1 MSPGGAGRR
10 VSWNS
15 GPEVCQGKGGRVGL
29 EGVGLWKGSL
39 DGVGLSKGSLDGVG
53 LSKGSLDGVG
63 LCGDGLG
70 GVGLNGGLCGGSGLL
85 GGCRGGVGLV
95 GIGSSASSSSC
106 NAARRLSNC
115 KRFSLDSI
123 LSSPSGFAS
132 FMLSY
137 SSNIRA
143 VMMLVTDGLGVPTE
157 LAVTV
162 DRTCEITPGKG
173 L

>member
-15 GPEVCQGKGGRVGL
+15 GPEVCQGKGCRVGL

-39 DGVGLSKGSLDGVG
+39 DGVGL
-53 LSKGSLDGVG
+53 
-63 LCGDGLG
+63 CGGGLG
-70 GVGLNGGLCGGSGLL
+70 GVGLKGGRCGGSGLP
-85 GGCRGGVGLV
+85 GGCLGGVGLV
-95 GIGSSASSSSC
+95 GLGSSSSPSSC

-123 LSSPSGFAS
+123 FSSPSGFAS

-162 DRTCEITPGKG
+162 ERT
-173 L
+173 

>member
-1 MSPGGAGRR
+1 MSPGGAGRI

-15 GPEVCQGKGGRVGL
+15 GPVVCQGKGCRVGL
-29 EGVGLWKGSL
+29 EGVGLWMKGSL
-39 DGVGLSKGSLDGVG
+39 EGVGLWM
-53 LSKGSLDGVG
+53 KGSLDGVG
-63 LCGDGLG
+63 LCEGGLG
-70 GVGLNGGLCGGSGLL
+70 GVGLKGGLCDGSGLL
-85 GGCRGGVGLV
+85 GGVGLV

-106 NAARRLSNC
+106 NAASRLSNC

-123 LSSPSGFAS
+123 LSSPSGSAF

-137 SSNIRA
+137 SSKIRA
-143 VMMLVTDGLGVPTE
+143 VMMFVTDGRGVPTE

-162 DRTCEITPGKG
+162 ERTWDTTPGKG